1 MKKLLSQPTSYFTK
15 QPSSGEWEESQQNL
29 LCTWWFL
36 LAFVLVEKGG
46 CVLSTRK
53 LKLTPC
59 ITLVISFLNSSS
71 SRLQSAAAD
80 WVYLSAGRCA
90 SAYGTHCAGLAS
102 GELSGFHRK
111 GPVASKFARLKPP
124 GLSRLDDVGDLS
136 QAPSKTKVNH
146 RTQGSAAGDL
156 GRPSTETN
164 RQGSVKSFSKRLK
177 KCVKAGGGHFEH
189 LKWMQMLDKSFI
201 VSDV

>member
-111 GPVASKFARLKPP
+111 GPMASKFAKPKPP
-124 GLSRLDDVGDLS
+124 GLSRLWDDVGGLS

-146 RTQGSAAGDL
+146 RTQALICRWSWAAFHRNQSTRLSKAFQNDL
-156 GRPSTETN
+156 KMRESWRWTFRTLEVN
-164 RQGSVKSFSKRLK
+164 ANAWQ
-177 KCVKAGGGHFEH
+177 
-189 LKWMQMLDKSFI
+189 I
-201 VSDV
+201 VHCDV